1 MWHGRPARDQEH
13 HAQDARATSCVPP
26 SDLFKAG
33 NPNSMK
39 LLSVIF
45 LIVACFAPPSVLR
58 GQQREA
64 PLTNA
69 AVIKLVRA
77 GFKEKTVIS
86 IVRSRPNRFDLDPD
100 KLIELKRS
108 GVSENVILAMLAH
121 DESLQLNDEEW
132 TDEFSLSK
140 SGRRDPRTQGST
152 DIFGSSE
159 GSKGQTRSR
168 GADGSSQGET
178 TTTGTATVRILRP
191 RESGGSPAKL
201 ERTPTLN
208 NEAVIKLVEAGFS
221 EGTIVK
227 RIEDS
232 PADFDLSS
240 AKIEDLRRRRVSD
253 AVITAMKSAMN
264 DESAPTQSGPAKRS
278 EN

>member
-1 MWHGRPARDQEH
+1 
-13 HAQDARATSCVPP
+13 
-26 SDLFKAG
+26 
-33 NPNSMK
+33 MK
-39 LLSVIF
+39 LLSA
-45 LIVACFAPPSVLR
+45 IVLVVVCLVPSAAS
-58 GQQREA
+58 GQQRET

-69 AVIKLVRA
+69 AVVKLVRA

-86 IVRSRPNRFDLDPD
+86 IIRSRPNQFALDPD
-100 KLIELKRS
+100 KLIELKRV
-108 GVSENVILAMLAH
+108 GVSENIILAMLAQ
-121 DESLQLNDEEW
+121 DESFLLADDEW
-132 TDEFSLSK
+132 SDDFSFRK
-140 SGRRDPRTQGST
+140 STASRDPRAQGGGA
-152 DIFGSSE
+152 DIFGNSE

-168 GADGSSQGET
+168 GADGSLQGEA

-191 RESGGSPAKL
+191 TETGAEPAKL

-232 PADFDLSS
+232 PSDFDLTDW
-240 AKIEDLRRRRVSD
+240 KVEELRRRRVTD
-253 AVITAMKSAMN
+253 VVIGAMKSAMN
-264 DESAPTQSGPAKRS
+264 EESAPTQPAPAKRS